1 MGSALAVSAL
11 NTAVARRHI
20 NGYDVTG
27 CIVHS
32 DRGAQFR
39 SNKYL
44 RELKNH
50 GLVGSMG
57 RVGSAGDNAA
67 MESFF
72 SLLQRNVLN
81 TKTWASRE
89 EFTIAVITCIERRYH
104 QRRRQKRLGRLTP
117 LEYETINKKAVS
129 KAA

>member
-1 MGSALAVSAL
+1 
-11 NTAVARRHI
+11 
-20 NGYDVTG
+20 
-27 CIVHS
+27 
-32 DRGAQFR
+32 
-39 SNKYL
+39 
-44 RELKNH
+44 
-50 GLVGSMG
+50 MG

-89 EFTIAVITCIERRYH
+89 ELTIAVITWIERRYH

-117 LEYETINKKAVS
+117 LEYETINKKTAL